1 MPRRAFRIGSWAAL
15 ALGALVALAAVTVV
29 GIGALALTGRVT
41 YPVNAS
47 RGPFFIHDQVSIPVT
62 YAADVCQKAS
72 TKDAPDEQ
80 DSDCVRFFMHGGGLA
95 GRPGGPCSGRGCPAH
110 VARLTGTVDLTTT
123 GGWNA
128 LVAVTVARKALGL
141 MVVSGVLL
149 LLWRLLANASTG
161 HVFSARAVRY
171 VRGIGGLLILGSFT
185 GCLGLLVGSTGGYDI
200 EMFGGGPILDPYR
213 DWGIAPTQL
222 ALGLL
227 ILLLAEA
234 FRHGADVEAEHRL
247 TV

>member
-80 DSDCVRFFMHGGGLA
+80 DSDCVRFFMHGEDWRGGQA
-95 GRPGGPCSGRGCPAH
+95 VRVQDADVRPTS
-110 VARLTGTVDLTTT
+110 ARLTGTVDLTTT